1 MMGDLEPQAFRGLER
16 SCESWTGDGIVTAPS
31 FPGIERMEA
40 RFYGDAFDLHRHDT
54 YAIGVTLQ
62 GVQSFHYRG
71 ALRHSLP
78 GNLIV
83 LHPDELHDG
92 GAGTED
98 GLRYRILYLEPS
110 LLLRALE
117 DEHAPLPFVGQPV
130 LTDEGLKASLLSVL
144 GPLDQ
149 GLDDL
154 AVDDLVSR
162 IAQGLA
168 VHASQRL
175 KPLGSLA
182 WRQVHLAR
190 DYLEAHAT
198 RSVRSQE
205 LEKITGLDRYALSR
219 HFRALLAT
227 SPHRFLLMRRLQHA
241 RSMIEAGE
249 PLAEIAVATGF
260 ADQSHLNRHFKK
272 AFGLTPGR
280 WAGLVTAGAGTPAPK
295 PL

>member
-1 MMGDLEPQAFRGLER
+1 
-16 SCESWTGDGIVTAPS
+16 
-31 FPGIERMEA
+31 
-40 RFYGDAFDLHRHDT
+40 
-54 YAIGVTLQ
+54 
-62 GVQSFHYRG
+62 
-71 ALRHSLP
+71 
-78 GNLIV
+78 
-83 LHPDELHDG
+83 
-92 GAGTED
+92 
-98 GLRYRILYLEPS
+98 
-110 LLLRALE
+110 
-117 DEHAPLPFVGQPV
+117 VGQPV

-168 VHASQRL
+168 VYAGRKL

-198 RSVRSQE
+198 RSVRSLE

-280 WAGLVTAGAGTPAPK
+280 WAGLVTGAAAPK